1 MTRISRTVDLAK
13 ASWNVLKQDRE
24 LLAFPVISFVVNAA
38 VVAVFIGLI
47 FLIGGFDSTTDA
59 AGTTSTQVSPFVYV
73 LSAFGYLAC
82 TFVTVFFNTA
92 IVSGANERFS
102 GGDPSLGS
110 ALGGAASRL
119 PQIVPW
125 ALLTGTVGLVLQ
137 AIESRAGF
145 LGRIVVSL
153 IGAAWA
159 IVTFLVVPILVVER
173 LGPIQATKRSAQLFR
188 QTWGENLA
196 AQVGFGLVGFL
207 AILPGLLVG
216 GLAIA
221 SGSTAIIIGGVALA
235 AVWVAAVLVVI
246 SALSCVFQLA
256 LYRYATGGE
265 MPAEFSAEVMQDAF
279 GPRRRRG

>member
-1 MTRISRTVDLAK
+1 MTRISRTVELAK
-13 ASWNVLKQDRE
+13 ASWAVLKQDRE
-24 LLAFPVISFVVNAA
+24 LLAFPVLSFVVNAA
-38 VVAVFIGLI
+38 VVALFIGLI

-59 AGTTSTQVSPFVYV
+59 TGTTSTQVSPFVYV

-92 IVSGANERFS
+92 IVSGANERFT
-102 GGDPSLGS
+102 GGDPTFGS

-137 AIESRAGF
+137 AIENRAGF
-145 LGRIVVSL
+145 LGRIVVNL

-159 IVTFLVVPILVVER
+159 IITFLVVPILVVER

-196 AQVGFGLVGFL
+196 AQVGFGLIGFL

-216 GLAIA
+216 GLAVA
-221 SGSTAIIIGGVALA
+221 SGSTVIVIGGVALA
-235 AVWVAAVLVVI
+235 AVWIAAVLVVI
-246 SALSCVFQLA
+246 SALSGIFQLA
-256 LYRYATGGE
+256 LYRYATGAE
-265 MPAEFSAEVMQDAF
+265 MPPEFSADVMQGAF
-279 GPRRRRG
+279 GPRRRRA